1 MTPHFPPFKSMYS
14 QVYGKMGSEIVMV
27 VFFLLPWLDFRE
39 QRIPDYSEKMKR
51 GDGDADHRRAIHF
64 RSKVPKSGN
73 DGTNFIISIEHFYH
87 DDGYWSLHI
96 YEANDSITISSQ
108 SPHHPQ
114 IWKMIHNFGKT
125 LYPPKKGL
133 SDPPKSKIE
142 SPQKNL
148 VLKQPRYVHFAKNQ
162 VQFGQFRPQEPHFWS
177 TDGYRGSPPCAIF
190 HNPDNREI

>member
-1 MTPHFPPFKSMYS
+1 MTPHFPPFKSIYS
-14 QVYGKMGSEIVMV
+14 QVYGKMRSEIVMV

-39 QRIPDYSEKMKR
+39 QRKLDYSEKMKR

-125 LYPPKKGL
+125 LYPSKKGL
-133 SDPPKSKIE
+133 SDPQKSENVSPKKKSCFETTKVCTFCKKTGPI
-142 SPQKNL
+142 
-148 VLKQPRYVHFAKNQ
+148 
-162 VQFGQFRPQEPHFWS
+162 WS
-177 TDGYRGSPPCAIF
+177 ILASGASFLIYR
-190 HNPDNREI
+190 RL